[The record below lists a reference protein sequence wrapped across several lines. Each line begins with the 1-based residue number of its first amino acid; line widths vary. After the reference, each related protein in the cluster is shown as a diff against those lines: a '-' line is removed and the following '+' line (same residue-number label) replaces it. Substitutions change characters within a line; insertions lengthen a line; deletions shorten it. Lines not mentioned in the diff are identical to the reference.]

1 MIKSVETFS
10 KAYLVTFDN
19 VFSICKTDQS
29 ISLEAD

>member
-10 KAYLVTFDN
+10 KAYLVIFDIA
-19 VFSICKTDQS
+19 FSICKTDQS